1 MKEARRRRAKKN
13 QTKIPTK
20 PKYRTIFVNT
30 KSPRDSLIVERV
42 FVYTTRRNIYVM
54 FAIVFFDCIYNR
66 NDAIIALI
74 LILYH

>member
-1 MKEARRRRAKKN
+1 MKEARKN
-13 QTKIPTK
+13 PTK
-20 PKYRTIFVNT
+20 QNHRTIFVNT
-30 KSPRDSLIVERV
+30 KSPADSLIVERV